1 MTGFSSSKVKRMASG
16 NHRPESQIRSSNEW
30 QPADRVEDLSC
41 RLVRIPS
48 ETGTADEENFAQG
61 LIDILMEIPY
71 FRENSSD
78 IRVADGL
85 GSSKAQNVVA
95 VVRGAGRNSLLLA
108 GHYDTV
114 SIENYH
120 DLKDLSREPYTLN
133 EALIS
138 DLSSRALNDQ
148 EHKALRD
155 LNSGDFLPGRG
166 MLDMKSGLA
175 AGIAVLERFA
185 NQEDRQG
192 NLVLC
197 CSPDEERDS
206 RGMRA
211 LRDWMPQLMD
221 ELQLDPVGAINMD
234 VTSDQGDGSEGRAA
248 YAGTIGKLMP
258 FALVIGQSSHAS
270 YPYEGVS
277 AQLIAAE
284 VIRRVEA
291 NAELSDH
298 TPEAISPPPICL
310 EARDLRDVYEV
321 TTPERTWLAFNWL
334 YHSWTPE
341 ELFKRFQAEVCS
353 GVQSAVARIADNARS
368 YVKRSGGTDWPDA
381 AEARIMTYAELK
393 REAFR
398 RMGDRFQ
405 GALEAKQH
413 ELQAIDNPLSV
424 SRELTNWLVAQAHVS
439 GPVVIVGFASLH
451 YPATRLDLEH
461 ADDAA
466 LHNAISE
473 TLSGYEAERSRRVK
487 WRPYFE
493 GISDMS
499 FFGHPGKATSSVV
512 ADNTPPAWLIDRP
525 NENAL
530 RCPMVNIGPW
540 GREFHQRLERV
551 YKPYA
556 FDELPRIL
564 AEIGDRLL
572 GNRE

>member
-1 MTGFSSSKVKRMASG
+1 MESG
-16 NHRPESQIRSSNEW
+16 NRRLETQSKTSNRW
-30 QPADRVEDLSC
+30 HPAERVEDLAC

-48 ETGTADEENFAQG
+48 ETGTPDEENFAQN
-61 LIDILMEIPY
+61 LVEILMEIPY
-71 FRENSSD
+71 FRENPSD
-78 IRVADGL
+78 IRLANGL
-85 GSSKAQNVVA
+85 GNSKAQNVVA
-95 VVRGAGRNSLLLA
+95 VVRGAGRKSLLLA

-114 SIENYH
+114 SIDNYH
-120 DLKDLSREPYTLN
+120 DLKGLSRDPYALR
-133 EALIS
+133 EALVS
-138 DLSSRALNDQ
+138 DLSARALNEQ
-148 EHKALRD
+148 EDKALQD
-155 LNSGDFLPGRG
+155 LESGDFLPGRG

-185 NQEDRQG
+185 SQDDRQG

-211 LRDWMPQLMD
+211 LRDWLPQLMD
-221 ELQLDPVGAINMD
+221 ELQLEPVGAINMD

-284 VIRRVEA
+284 VIRRIEA
-291 NAELSDH
+291 NAELSNH
-298 TPEAISPPPICL
+298 TPEAVSPPPICL

-341 ELFKRFQAEVCS
+341 ELFKRFQAEVKS
-353 GVQSAVARIADNARS
+353 GAEAAIARITENARNHAKKSGGAETPGAAEVRILSYADLKQEAARQMADGFQSALQSKQSELRS
-368 YVKRSGGTDWPDA
+368 
-381 AEARIMTYAELK
+381 
-393 REAFR
+393 
-398 RMGDRFQ
+398 
-405 GALEAKQH
+405 
-413 ELQAIDNPLSV
+413 IDNPLTV
-424 SRELTNWLVAQAHVS
+424 GRELTNWLVAQAHVS
-439 GPVVIVGFASLH
+439 GPCVVVGFASLH

-461 ADDAA
+461 THDAA
-466 LHNAISE
+466 LHAAISE
-473 TLSGYEAERSRRVK
+473 TLSGYEAEHARRVK

-499 FFGHPGKATSSVV
+499 FFGQPAQATSGIVE
-512 ADNTPPAWLIDRP
+512 DNTPPAWLIDRP

-556 FDELPRIL
+556 FDELPRII

-572 GNRE
+572 GNR

>member
-1 MTGFSSSKVKRMASG
+1 MTSG
-16 NHRPESQIRSSNEW
+16 NHRPETQSRNRNEW
-30 QPADRVEDLSC
+30 QPAERVEDLAC

-48 ETGTADEENFAQG
+48 ETGTPDEEGFAQK
-61 LIDILMEIPY
+61 LVDILMEIPY
-71 FRENSSD
+71 FAENPSD
-78 IRVADGL
+78 IRVVPGL
-85 GSSKAQNVVA
+85 GHTKAQNVVA
-95 VVRGAGRNSLLLA
+95 VVRGQGRKSLLLA

-114 SIENYH
+114 SIDNYH
-120 DLKDLSREPYTLN
+120 DLKDLSREPYELK
-133 EALIS
+133 EALVS
-138 DLSSRALNDQ
+138 DLSARSLNEQ
-148 EHKALRD
+148 EDKALRD
-155 LNSGDFLPGRG
+155 LESGEFLPGRG

-185 NQEDRQG
+185 NQEGRQG

-211 LRDWMPQLMD
+211 LRDWLPQLMD
-221 ELQLDPVGAINMD
+221 DLQLDPVGAINMD

-284 VIRRVEA
+284 VVRRIEA

-341 ELFKRFQAEVCS
+341 ELFKRFRTEVKSAAEE
-353 GVQSAVARIADNARS
+353 AVARISENARS
-368 YVKRSGGTDWPDA
+368 YAEKSGGTDWPGA
-381 AEARIMTYAELK
+381 AGVRILTYAEVK
-393 REAFR
+393 QEAAR
-398 RMGDRFQ
+398 QMGNEFQ
-405 GALEAKQH
+405 SVLEAKQS
-413 ELQAIDNPLSV
+413 ELQSVDNPLSA
-424 SRELTNWLVAQAHVS
+424 SRELTNWLVAQARVS

-461 ADDAA
+461 AHDAA
-466 LHNAISE
+466 LHSAITE
-473 TLSGYEAERSRRVK
+473 TLSGYEAEPSRRVK

-499 FFGHPGKATSSVV
+499 FFGQPSKDTSSVV
-512 ADNTPPAWLIDRP
+512 SDNTPPAWLVDRP

-556 FDELPRIL
+556 FDELPRII
-564 AEIGDRLL
+564 AEIGDRFL
-572 GNRE
+572 GNHE